1 MSPGSSTVQ
10 GRLLVVTETVD
21 MATALQQQR
30 QATCRGGRG
39 WGYHGCEQTRSTDN
53 SFLYCNKL
61 WAFEVNTIDHLAI
74 VISVCVIQ

>member
-30 QATCRGGRG
+30 QAPCGVEEGGLIMG
-39 WGYHGCEQTRSTDN
+39 VNILGQQT
-53 SFLYCNKL
+53 
-61 WAFEVNTIDHLAI
+61 I
-74 VISVCVIQ
+74 VFYTVTNFGLLK